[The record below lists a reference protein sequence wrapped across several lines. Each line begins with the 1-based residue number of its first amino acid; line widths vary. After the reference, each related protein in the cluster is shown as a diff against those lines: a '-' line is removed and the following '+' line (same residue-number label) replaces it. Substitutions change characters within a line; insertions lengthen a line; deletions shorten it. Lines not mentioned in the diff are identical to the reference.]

1 MTYYG
6 INPNSLSN
14 ATKEICYQVLG
25 IDSFALKATQ
35 ERLDRTLTPVAVA
48 KVFNLIDPEL
58 TGLSEAL
65 EEKLNKQKGL
75 RTTSCQTQ
83 TER

>member
-1 MTYYG
+1 MTYGG

-25 IDSFALKATQ
+25 IDSFAPKATQ
-35 ERLDRTLTPVAVA
+35 ERLDRTLTPAAVA

-65 EEKLNKQKGL
+65 EEKLNKQKDD
-75 RTTSCQTQ
+75 
-83 TER
+83 